1 MTKRLIQHISII
13 GIGLYLLALIVINL
27 AFRAYAMRIE
37 WMLWG
42 IGEVLFFF
50 VLTAVFCRFRKL
62 LLLFQV
68 GLSL

>member
-42 IGEVLFFF
+42 IGEGK
-50 VLTAVFCRFRKL
+50 AEAE
-62 LLLFQV
+62 
-68 GLSL
+68 GEA